1 MANEVIPERSGPSRS
16 SPISIRN
23 EQRRWRIPPGP
34 MHQLVQEVLAE
45 GGQTAEV
52 AIHWIGPR
60 RSAQMNGQFLQHEG
74 PTDIIT
80 FDYGSTPDCL
90 RGELFICV
98 SEAVRQAREFGTT
111 WKQELRRYVIHGLL
125 HLRGYDDR
133 DARSRQRMK
142 REEDRLVRQF
152 A

>member
-1 MANEVIPERSGPSRS
+1 MATGVTSIGSERIS
-16 SPISIRN
+16 SAQISIRN
-23 EQRRWRIPPGP
+23 GQRQWRIPSGP
-34 MHQLVQEVLAE
+34 MRQLVREVLAE
-45 GGQTAEV
+45 RGQTAEV

-60 RSAQMNGQFLQHEG
+60 RSAEMNRQFLQHEG

-80 FDYGSTPDCL
+80 FDYGSTPECL

-133 DARSRQRMK
+133 DARTRQRMK
-142 REEDRLVRQF
+142 RAENRLVRRF